1 MNVDETTVYETFTC
15 TIMIM
20 IMYMYEQIHN
30 THTFILIH
38 ALKLELN

>member
-15 TIMIM
+15 TILIM
-20 IMYMYEQIHN
+20 IMYEQIHN

>member
-1 MNVDETTVYETFTC
+1 MNVDETTVYETFTY

-20 IMYMYEQIHN
+20 IMYEQIHN
-30 THTFILIH
+30 THTFILNH